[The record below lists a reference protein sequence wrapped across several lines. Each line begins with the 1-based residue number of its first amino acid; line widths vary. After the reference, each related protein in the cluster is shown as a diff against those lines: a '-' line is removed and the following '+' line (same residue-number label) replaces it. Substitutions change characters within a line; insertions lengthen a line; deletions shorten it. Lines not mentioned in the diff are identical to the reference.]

1 MLCAEVKLTH
11 VCKVDFAC
19 CFRLCDEFEKI
30 AEKALSTPPNTA
42 ELMEMKVPLL
52 RRGHVGV
59 AGRIRTGTRAPRRL
73 RQRLPAIRMC

>member
-1 MLCAEVKLTH
+1 M
-11 VCKVDFAC
+11 DFAC

-42 ELMEMKVPLL
+42 ELMEMKVPLT

-59 AGRIRTGTRAPRRL
+59 TGRIRTSTRAQRSRSPRRL
-73 RQRLPAIRMC
+73 RQRLPVIRMC